1 MTRLAVFIFAISQNC
16 FAQIANINTCLESSL
31 HRVHTPVNSSNS
43 PFRVFLSSPFLGTD
57 LFESNL
63 TYIPRKN
70 TRLHSAFNGSPDY
83 STASL
88 TADQSIQVHSK
99 WKLGMALGGF
109 SQWTQHRSKN
119 LPILGGIQSQLF
131 SEYQLSSQ
139 LRLSISLEF
148 DRVFLE
154 NSKMLDPLFNEPNSN
169 PDQNQ
174 SPWFTGHTFVLTK
187 KWSSGK
193 SHSAPGITTQ
203 LLWKNQSD
211 FQFFEVLGF
220 VPLNQQWTLSWSL
233 RNDYHRWGLGL
244 YRGMK
249 NGTVWGVSMRY
260 HRELQTFNAALNGS
274 F

>member
-43 PFRVFLSSPFLGTD
+43 PFRIFLSSPFLGTD
-57 LFESNL
+57 LFESNF

-70 TRLHSAFNGSPDY
+70 TRLHAAFNGSPDY
-83 STASL
+83 STLSF

-99 WKLGMALGGF
+99 WKLGLALGGL
-109 SQWTQHRSKN
+109 SQWTQLTTKD
-119 LPILGGIQSQLF
+119 LPFWGGIQSQLF
-131 SEYQLSSQ
+131 SEYQLGSQ
-139 LRLSISLEF
+139 MRLSVSLEF
-148 DRVFLE
+148 DRIFLE
-154 NSKMLDPLFNEPNSN
+154 NSKRLDPVFNNPGSYSDPN
-169 PDQNQ
+169 P
-174 SPWFTGHTFVLTK
+174 SPWITGQTVALTK
-187 KWSSGK
+187 KWGNGK

-220 VPLNQQWTLSWSL
+220 VPLDQQWTLSWSL
-233 RNDYHRWGLGL
+233 RNDFHRWGLGL
-244 YRGMK
+244 YRGMQ
-249 NGTVWGVSMRY
+249 NGTVWGISMRY

>member
-70 TRLHSAFNGSPDY
+70 TRLHTAFNGSPDY

-88 TADQSIQVHSK
+88 TADQSVQVHSK

-109 SQWTQHRSKN
+109 THWAPKTSNN
-119 LPILGGIQSQLF
+119 LNFLGGIQSQLF

-139 LRLSISLEF
+139 LRLSVSLEF
-148 DRVFLE
+148 DRIFLE
-154 NSKMLDPLFNEPNSN
+154 NSKRPDPIFNN
-169 PDQNQ
+169 PSSYSDQNP
-174 SPWFTGHTFVLTK
+174 SLWFTGQTVALTK
-187 KWSSGK
+187 KWSAGK
-193 SHSAPGITTQ
+193 SHSSSGVTTQ
-203 LLWKNQSD
+203 LIWMNQSD
-211 FQFFEVLGF
+211 FQYFEVLGF
-220 VPLNQQWTLSWSL
+220 VPLDQQWTLSLSL

-244 YRGMK
+244 YRELK
-249 NGTVWGVSMRY
+249 NGTVWGISMRY